1 MIHLDTSFVVDL
13 LREADRGSEG
23 PASRLLGRVQ
33 DQELGLSVFVAC
45 ELTAGAAMAKKPI
58 EEKRK
63 VERLCSGLSI
73 HYPDERFPAAY
84 GSLLAVLERGPGRV
98 STMDL
103 LIATSALI
111 AEASLVT
118 RNARDF
124 SRVPGLEILEY

>member
-1 MIHLDTSFVVDL
+1 VIHLDASFVVDL
-13 LREADRGSEG
+13 LREASRGSEG
-23 PASRLLGRVQ
+23 PASRFLGRVQ
-33 DQELGLSVFVAC
+33 DQELRMSVFVAC
-45 ELTAGAAMAKKPI
+45 ELAAGASMAVKPA

-63 VERLCSGLSI
+63 VERLCSGMTVD
-73 HYPDERFPAAY
+73 YPDERFPTAY

-118 RNARDF
+118 RNTKDF
-124 SRVPGLEILEY
+124 SRVPGLDLIGY

>member
-1 MIHLDTSFVVDL
+1 VIHLDTSFVVDL

-33 DQELGLSVFVAC
+33 DQELGMSVFVAC
-45 ELTAGAAMAKKPI
+45 ELAAGAAMSKRPV

-73 HYPDERFPAAY
+73 HYPDDRFPAAY

-118 RNARDF
+118 RNAKDF
-124 SRVPGLEILEY
+124 SRVPGLDILGY

>member
-13 LREADRGSEG
+13 LREADRGFKG

-33 DQELGLSVFVAC
+33 DQELGMSVFVAC
-45 ELTAGAAMAKKPI
+45 ELAAGAAMATRPV

-84 GSLLAVLERGPGRV
+84 GSLLAELERGPGRV

-118 RNARDF
+118 RNAKDL
-124 SRVPGLEILEY
+124 SRVPGLDILGY

>member
-33 DQELGLSVFVAC
+33 DQELGMSVFVAC
-45 ELTAGAAMAKKPI
+45 ELAAGAAMSKRPV

-73 HYPDERFPAAY
+73 HYPDDRFPAAY

-118 RNARDF
+118 RNAKDF
-124 SRVPGLEILEY
+124 SRVPGLDILGY

>member
-1 MIHLDTSFVVDL
+1 M
-13 LREADRGSEG
+13 
-23 PASRLLGRVQ
+23 
-33 DQELGLSVFVAC
+33 SVFVAC
-45 ELTAGAAMAKKPI
+45 ELAAGAAMATRPV
-58 EEKRK
+58 EEKRM

-84 GSLLAVLERGPGRV
+84 GSLLAVLERGQGRV

-118 RNARDF
+118 RNAKDF
-124 SRVPGLEILEY
+124 SRVPGLDILGY

>member
-13 LREADRGSEG
+13 LREAGRGSQG

-33 DQELGLSVFVAC
+33 DQEMGMSVFVAC
-45 ELTAGAAMAKKPI
+45 ELAAGAAMATQPV

-73 HYPDERFPAAY
+73 HYPDERFPSAY
-84 GSLLAVLERGPGRV
+84 GSLLAILERGPGRV

-118 RNARDF
+118 RNTKDF
-124 SRVPGLEILEY
+124 SRVPGLDILGY